1 MTDVITL
8 QATPMSAFIQP
19 GMGMDVVFILKTT
32 ACICLSRNQAE
43 NTGQNK
49 VIKRVILREISNM

>member
-1 MTDVITL
+1 MIDVITL
-8 QATPMSAFIQP
+8 KATPMSAFIQP
-19 GMGMDVVFILKTT
+19 GMGMDGAFILKTT

-49 VIKRVILREISNM
+49 VIKREMLREINNM